1 MQLPPEDG
9 EARSRTLVSP
19 PYRADEDR
27 RLVDARRDKLLASG
41 RTHTEFG
48 QLIAKTGRSNAYRH
62 ANNVSRVP
70 GRNKGMCVRL
80 GVRLKWRRRRANV
93 TACVNAAAL
102 LVLSRA

>member
-9 EARSRTLVSP
+9 EARSRTLVAP
-19 PYRADEDR
+19 PYGADEDR

-62 ANNVSRVP
+62 GITVGGSPAETRESVY
-70 GRNKGMCVRL
+70 
-80 GVRLKWRRRRANV
+80 
-93 TACVNAAAL
+93 ACVY
-102 LVLSRA
+102 V